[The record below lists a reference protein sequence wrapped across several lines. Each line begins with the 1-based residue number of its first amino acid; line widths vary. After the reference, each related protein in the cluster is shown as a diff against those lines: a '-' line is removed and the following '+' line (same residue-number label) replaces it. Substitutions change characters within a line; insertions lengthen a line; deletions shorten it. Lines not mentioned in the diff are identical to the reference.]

1 MPSSSLPRPPHH
13 HSHQPA
19 VAQVVHRI
27 RTSVVHEVLPLVA
40 DAWNPNVL
48 LMVWLGC
55 HRFEQLVEALGISR
69 SALTP
74 RLALLQEKDCL
85 LRDSSGG
92 GHAPYKLTPR
102 GEALLPVILLNRQW
116 NARWGISNRIRPDLT
131 LIHDCG
137 AALDLRAVCLH
148 CGGNIDASDV
158 KILELPGAAP
168 DVQAPPPPPAYRRG
182 RRTSGATNDGALQS
196 EDLAG
201 DRWTSLILAVA
212 YMGLRR
218 NSEIE
223 QAIGIAPNML
233 AHRLTLLTS
242 NDVFSRV
249 QYQDSPPR
257 FEYQLTPKGLD
268 RYAVV
273 AAMVDW
279 GVRWVRT
286 TRPDWSMLHMP
297 CSEWLHVN
305 IICACCAKPATTDT
319 IRPTESVAPQR

>member
-1 MPSSSLPRPPHH
+1 MQPPTNFPSTTRTSL
-13 HSHQPA
+13 QPT

-40 DAWNPNVL
+40 DAWNPHVL
-48 LMVWLGC
+48 LMVWLGNN
-55 HRFEQLVEALGISR
+55 RFEQLVEALGISR

-74 RLALLQEKDCL
+74 RLALLQEKACL

-92 GHAPYKLTPR
+92 GHALYKLTPR

-116 NARWGISNRIRPDLT
+116 NARWGISNRVQPDLE
-131 LIHDCG
+131 LLHDCG
-137 AALDLRAVCLH
+137 ATLALKAVCQH
-148 CGGNIDASDV
+148 CGDDVDAGDV

-168 DVQAPPPPPAYRRG
+168 DVDAPPPPPAYRRG
-182 RRTSGATNDGALQS
+182 RRTAGATNDAALQS

-233 AHRLTLLTS
+233 ANRLTLLTS
-242 NDVFSRV
+242 NDVFRRV

-297 CSEWLHVN
+297 CCEWLHVD
-305 IICACCAKPATTDT
+305 IACACCANLATIDT
-319 IRPTESVAPQR
+319 IRTSDSPSQG